1 MTENDLTEFRRLIA
15 KRKGATGTVTNSA
28 ALPTAASREA
38 ARIALQ
44 ARADLVAAQAQLL
57 ASKTKLHAAQ
67 ARIAAAARQP
77 ETKPTAPTAVPGLSP
92 RDQRRA
98 AAQGTISDQSDSQ
111 LQFIA
116 GHRSA
121 IDADRSAAR
130 AELEKR
136 GWTIHPSGSFSQSI
150 RKAPRR

>member
-1 MTENDLTEFRRLIA
+1 MPNVSTTELQNTLDHIRQRKAARRLLTGPQNKA
-15 KRKGATGTVTNSA
+15 PDPATIPSI
-28 ALPTAASREA
+28 E
-38 ARIALQ
+38 ARIAKLQ
-44 ARADLVAAQAQLL
+44 GITAGAKDDL
-57 ASKTKLHAAQ
+57 
-67 ARIAAAARQP
+67 ARIAAKAASQP
-77 ETKPTAPTAVPGLSP
+77 APAKPAAPTALSP

-98 AAQGTISDQSDSQ
+98 AAQGTIADQSDAQ

-130 AELEKR
+130 AELESR

>member
-1 MTENDLTEFRRLIA
+1 MPNESTTELQNTLDHIRQRKAARRLL
-15 KRKGATGTVTNSA
+15 TGPQNKA
-28 ALPTAASREA
+28 PDPAILPNIE
-38 ARIALQ
+38 ARIAKLQ
-44 ARADLVAAQAQLL
+44 GITAGAKDDL
-57 ASKTKLHAAQ
+57 
-67 ARIAAAARQP
+67 ARIAAKAASQP
-77 ETKPTAPTAVPGLSP
+77 APAKPAAPTALSP

-98 AAQGTISDQSDSQ
+98 AAQGTISDRSDSQ

-130 AELEKR
+130 AELESR

>member
-1 MTENDLTEFRRLIA
+1 MPNVSTTELQNTLDHIRQRKAARRLL
-15 KRKGATGTVTNSA
+15 TGPQNKA
-28 ALPTAASREA
+28 PDPAILPNIE
-38 ARIALQ
+38 ARIAKLQ
-44 ARADLVAAQAQLL
+44 GITAGAKDDL
-57 ASKTKLHAAQ
+57 
-67 ARIAAAARQP
+67 ARIAAKAASQP
-77 ETKPTAPTAVPGLSP
+77 APAKPAAPTALSP

-98 AAQGTISDQSDSQ
+98 AAQGTISDRSDSQ

-130 AELEKR
+130 AELESR

>member
-1 MTENDLTEFRRLIA
+1 MPNVSTTELQNTLDHIRQRKAARRLLTGPQNKA
-15 KRKGATGTVTNSA
+15 PDPATIPSI
-28 ALPTAASREA
+28 E
-38 ARIALQ
+38 ARIAKLQ
-44 ARADLVAAQAQLL
+44 GITAGAKDDL
-57 ASKTKLHAAQ
+57 
-67 ARIAAAARQP
+67 ARIAAKAAS
-77 ETKPTAPTAVPGLSP
+77 KPAPAKPAAPAVVPGLSP

-130 AELEKR
+130 AELESR

>member
-1 MTENDLTEFRRLIA
+1 MPNESTTELQNTLDHIRQRKAARRLLTGPQNKA
-15 KRKGATGTVTNSA
+15 PDPATIPSI
-28 ALPTAASREA
+28 E
-38 ARIALQ
+38 ARIAKLQ
-44 ARADLVAAQAQLL
+44 GITAGAKDDL
-57 ASKTKLHAAQ
+57 
-67 ARIAAAARQP
+67 ARIAAKAASQP
-77 ETKPTAPTAVPGLSP
+77 APAKPAAPTALSP

-98 AAQGTISDQSDSQ
+98 AAQGTISDRSDSQ

>member
-1 MTENDLTEFRRLIA
+1 MPNVSTTELQNTLDHIRQRKAARRLL
-15 KRKGATGTVTNSA
+15 TGPQNKA
-28 ALPTAASREA
+28 PDPAILPNIE
-38 ARIALQ
+38 ARIAKLQ
-44 ARADLVAAQAQLL
+44 GITAGAKDDL
-57 ASKTKLHAAQ
+57 
-67 ARIAAAARQP
+67 ARIAAKAAS
-77 ETKPTAPTAVPGLSP
+77 KPAPAKPAAPTALSP

-98 AAQGTISDQSDSQ
+98 AAQGTIADQSDAQ

-130 AELEKR
+130 AELESR

>member
-1 MTENDLTEFRRLIA
+1 MPNVSTTELQNTLDHIRQRKAARRLL
-15 KRKGATGTVTNSA
+15 TGPQNKA
-28 ALPTAASREA
+28 PDPAILPNIE
-38 ARIALQ
+38 ARIAKLQ
-44 ARADLVAAQAQLL
+44 GITAGAKDDL
-57 ASKTKLHAAQ
+57 
-67 ARIAAAARQP
+67 ARIAAKAAS
-77 ETKPTAPTAVPGLSP
+77 KPAPAKPAAPAVVPGLSP

-98 AAQGTISDQSDSQ
+98 AAQGTISAQSDSQ

-130 AELEKR
+130 AELESR

>member
-1 MTENDLTEFRRLIA
+1 MTENDLTEFRRLRD
-15 KRKGATGTVTNSA
+15 KRKGGTVTNSA

-77 ETKPTAPTAVPGLSP
+77 ETKPAAPAVVPGLSP

-130 AELEKR
+130 AELQAR
-136 GWTIHPSGSFSQSI
+136 GWQIHANGAFSLSTV
-150 RKAPRR
+150 KKPRR

>member
-98 AAQGTISDQSDSQ
+98 AAKGTLADESDSQ

-121 IDADRSAAR
+121 PAEEAAAAR
-130 AELEKR
+130 TELQAR
-136 GWTIHPSGSFSQSI
+136 GWTCHDNGNFSMSTV
-150 RKAPRR
+150 KKSRR